1 MPTPPTSPLLGPP
14 RDRVDLAHGGG
25 SLLIAQLNHG
35 RMRLDWCVEPIRI
48 QKNHMLR
55 RTERT

>member
-14 RDRVDLAHGGG
+14 RDRVDLAHGGS
-25 SLLIAQLNHG
+25 SLLIAQL
-35 RMRLDWCVEPIRI
+35 
-48 QKNHMLR
+48 KNHMLR